1 MRRVLCTIASFSLLM
16 IIDTA
21 HAQFGG
27 GGQLG
32 GVRIDKSGLLRAA
45 TSAERKERSSVPE
58 LPEDLAAHTDLRQVS
73 LRAVAHEAAKYL
85 KSGQPIPKECA
96 LLAGLASVEYII
108 LDEKN
113 KDIRLAGPAEGWE
126 VTPEGREVGRRSR
139 RATIHLEDVAT
150 ALRSVKQDW
159 GEIMC
164 SIDPRRD
171 GLAAIQKVSL
181 GPLSGKKDADKGK
194 ETVRKTLGRQSVRTG
209 GVPDDS
215 RFARVM
221 VEADYM
227 MKQMAIGEVVVK
239 GVSNH
244 LDAVMIR
251 HQNGEE
257 SVGLARWWFVSDYAP
272 LGVNA
277 SRTVFRIQG
286 PHIKLLNEEMLLTRD
301 GSRIGKGDD
310 SKPDQFS
317 QDFTAAFPDLETK
330 FPSFSDLRNLYDL
343 VLVATLLD
351 QEGALDWLSDT
362 VLLNEEAWPSPSH
375 VVPREA
381 EALAALSFH
390 RPTKSADGRRSQMYS
405 VAYGGVSM
413 RLMKIQ
419 FDTSKGIIDPKLDKL
434 GDRQPSGDS
443 PKEPSIKEEVPMKEN
458 KEPGSS
464 AESGREKGSK
474 KDSWW
479 EDLEP
484 AQNDTPA
491 QEESSEEPAE
501 KKSPSEKTR
510 SER

>member
-1 MRRVLCTIASFSLLM
+1 MRRVVWSVAFLCFLVIS
-16 IIDTA
+16 DTA
-21 HAQFGG
+21 SAQFGGG

-45 TSAERKERSSVPE
+45 TSAEKKERSSVPE

-73 LRAVAHEAAKYL
+73 LRAVANEAAKHL
-85 KSGQPIPKECA
+85 KSGKAIPKECA

-113 KDIRLAGPAEGWE
+113 RDIRLAGPAEGWE
-126 VTPEGREVGRRSR
+126 VTPEGREVGRKTR

-150 ALRSVKQDW
+150 ALRSVEHDW

-181 GPLSGKKDADKGK
+181 GEITGRKDAEKGK
-194 ETVRKTLGRQSVRTG
+194 QIVRKTLGRQSVRTG

-244 LDAVMIR
+244 LDAVMTK
-251 HQNGEE
+251 HQHGEE
-257 SVGLARWWFVSDYAP
+257 SVGLARWWFVSDFGP
-272 LGVNA
+272 LGVNS

-301 GSRIGKGDD
+301 GSRIGKGDA

-317 QDFTAAFPDLETK
+317 QDFTAAFSNLETK
-330 FPSFSDLRNLYDL
+330 FPSLSDLRNLYDL

-351 QEGALDWLSDT
+351 QEDALEWLNDT
-362 VLLNEEAWPSPSH
+362 VLLDEDAWPSPSH

-381 EALAALSFH
+381 EALAALTFH
-390 RPTKSADGRRSQMYS
+390 RPAKTSDGRRSQMYS

-413 RLMKIQ
+413 RLTKIQ
-419 FDTSKGIIDPKLDKL
+419 FDTSKGIIDPKLDNL
-434 GDRQPSGDS
+434 GDRQASSDS
-443 PKEPSIKEEVPMKEN
+443 PKESAASEDVPKKETNRAAPSVEQDKDKT
-458 KEPGSS
+458 
-464 AESGREKGSK
+464 SK

-479 EDLEP
+479 EDLK
-484 AQNDTPA
+484 
-491 QEESSEEPAE
+491 PAE
-501 KKSPSEKTR
+501 KDSPAEEKSSDQPTEKDL
-510 SER
+510 SNAKES